1 MPPGGRARRSVL
13 SEVSTVRRPLWR
25 ASPASAAGI
34 SEDKRLFSEAQVLQP
49 ARPLVMS
56 QQSKSHSRRGRR
68 STTGPFPP
76 RAPLPAHWQYPCKR
90 IPRALRAKYD
100 HQPGNR
106 VAYLQQNRSAGQKS
120 AGPRPPMSLREKIS
134 VRRKANSAGTASAF
148 LAVPELH
155 QTGSQLGLDQTCE
168 GLPHAGD
175 GSGSRRA
182 ATSCNTWSI
191 ASATMSF

>member
-106 VAYLQQNRSAGQKS
+106 VAYLQQKGPPVQRSAGPTTDDS
-120 AGPRPPMSLREKIS
+120 ENGRGCNTFELS
-134 VRRKANSAGTASAF
+134 VARIHSNTS
-148 LAVPELH
+148 
-155 QTGSQLGLDQTCE
+155 GSKDLM
-168 GLPHAGD
+168 HAG
-175 GSGSRRA
+175 G
-182 ATSCNTWSI
+182 
-191 ASATMSF
+191 